1 MKQLPMN
8 DSKTISDVVTNNWC
22 TGCGTCA
29 GCCPAEALSME
40 QAADGRYVPLL
51 DEKLCTACG
60 QCRRVCPPANENFGP
75 LNEFVFGGLPDNVLL
90 GHQRGC
96 FLAHSADADIRF
108 RATSGGCV
116 TTLLLLLLR
125 SRQIDG
131 AVVTRL
137 SADDPLRAEAFIA
150 RTEGEILSAIGSKY
164 LPVPVNATLRQIGA
178 ESGRFA
184 FVGLPCHIHGLRR
197 AQMMIPALK
206 ERIPFVFGLVCSRT
220 MSHHGWRMV
229 LDKMGVDPGDIRE
242 LKFRGEGW
250 PGGLTVTMRDGSR
263 KTMPMLG
270 AWFGEIFGGFF
281 FSQSYCALCDDVLA
295 DYADIA
301 FADAYLPEVMKSDK
315 TGTSIVIG
323 RTEAGQSLIEQ
334 TRAAGQ
340 LEPRDL
346 AANRALASQ
355 WFVTLYKKRNLPAR
369 VRILCLFGRSI
380 PVSLKGRMEG
390 FLRPT
395 AWDYLT
401 ALVPC
406 LNIRISGNRAGLW
419 ILQRT
424 PLGLLSFLR
433 KSYKWLLMRQ
443 SKSLLE
449 DR

>member
-1 MKQLPMN
+1 VN
-8 DSKTISDVVTNNWC
+8 ESKTICDVVTNNWC

-29 GCCPAEALSME
+29 GCCPANALAME
-40 QAADGRYVPLL
+40 QTADGRYVPRL
-51 DEKLCTACG
+51 DEGRCTACG
-60 QCRRVCPPANENFGP
+60 LCRKVCPPANENFRP
-75 LNEFVFGGLPDNVLL
+75 LNEFVFGGMPDNVLL
-90 GHQRGC
+90 GHQCGC

-116 TTLLLLLLR
+116 TTLLLYLFR
-125 SRQIDG
+125 SGQIDG

-137 SADDPLRAEAFIA
+137 SHDDPLRAEEFIA

-164 LPVPVNATLRQIGA
+164 LPVPINTMLRTIGA

-197 AQMMIPALK
+197 AQMMIPGLK
-206 ERIPFVFGLVCSRT
+206 EKIPFVFGLVCSRT
-220 MSHHGWRMV
+220 MSHHGWRLV
-229 LDKMGVDPGDIRE
+229 LDKMGVVPGDIRE
-242 LKFRGEGW
+242 LKFRGDGW

-270 AWFGEIFGGFF
+270 SWFSEIFGGFY
-281 FSQSYCALCDDVLA
+281 FSQPYCMMCDDVLA

-301 FADAYLPEVMKSDK
+301 FADAYLPEVMKADK
-315 TGTSIVIG
+315 TGTSILIG
-323 RTEAGQSLIEQ
+323 RTEAGRGLIEQ
-334 TRAAGQ
+334 ARSAGQ
-340 LEPRDL
+340 LEASDL

-369 VRILCLFGRSI
+369 VRILSWFGRSI
-380 PVSLKGRMEG
+380 PISLKGRMEG

-395 AWDYLT
+395 MWDYLT
-401 ALVPC
+401 AMVPC
-406 LNIRISGNRAGLW
+406 LNIRISGNRTGRW
-419 ILQRT
+419 ILRRM

-433 KSYKWLLMRQ
+433 KSYKWLLMQQ
-443 SKSLLE
+443 SKSLLG